1 MAFIFLT
8 FLVINILTIAWNLL
22 IIILI
27 LTDPCLHTPM
37 YFFLGNLSC
46 LETCYTSIVIP
57 PMLLGLLKERKHLSL
72 LGCLVQAYFFGSFAA
87 AECFLLV
94 AMAYDGYLAIC
105 CPLHYGAVMDHILCT
120 QLSTASWIMSFLLVG
135 FGFCLILRRHFCG
148 PWELENF
155 FCDSIMLLKLTCP
168 VSDQTELVFL
178 ILAAMATLIPFLLTV
193 ASYIVIVSTIIR
205 IPSST
210 KRQKAFSTCSSH
222 LTVVTM
228 FYGTLIMV
236 PPTEMF
242 AKVQK
247 YLSLL
252 YTVVTPMFNP
262 VIYSLRKGEF
272 QGAWRRTFRR
282 IVILK

>member
-1 MAFIFLT
+1 MSSRTIAILEMGTQALCHKGHAARVLTQVYCHLLQLFLASQDDSNQTLNIEIILLGFQNLYHPMAFIFLT

-105 CPLHYGAVMDHILCT
+105 CPLHY
-120 QLSTASWIMSFLLVG
+120 
-135 FGFCLILRRHFCG
+135 
-148 PWELENF
+148 
-155 FCDSIMLLKLTCP
+155 
-168 VSDQTELVFL
+168 
-178 ILAAMATLIPFLLTV
+178 
-193 ASYIVIVSTIIR
+193 
-205 IPSST
+205 
-210 KRQKAFSTCSSH
+210 
-222 LTVVTM
+222 
-228 FYGTLIMV
+228 
-236 PPTEMF
+236 
-242 AKVQK
+242 
-247 YLSLL
+247 
-252 YTVVTPMFNP
+252 
-262 VIYSLRKGEF
+262 
-272 QGAWRRTFRR
+272 
-282 IVILK
+282 